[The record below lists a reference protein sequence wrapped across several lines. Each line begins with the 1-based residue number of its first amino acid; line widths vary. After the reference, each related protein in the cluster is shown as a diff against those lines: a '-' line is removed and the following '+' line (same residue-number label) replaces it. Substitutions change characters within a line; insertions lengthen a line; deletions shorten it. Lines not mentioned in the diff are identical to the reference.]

1 MKVRT
6 LHIDK
11 IVRAKSRFPDKYNAE
26 IKFPLHSSKPG
37 KLRDSIFLM
46 ETHTKKNKR
55 EKIKILWVSKNGHN
69 WSRILRVFWEIEPST
84 LRR

>member
-46 ETHTKKNKR
+46 ETHTKKTK
-55 EKIKILWVSKNGHN
+55 EKK
-69 WSRILRVFWEIEPST
+69 
-84 LRR
+84 